1 PASRPSARIEA
12 RGRLRSAGPSHS
24 GHGFHGVHEE
34 DLTSSDG
41 QTFEGT
47 VDGRALVPF
56 RPDGGLRALA
66 FADGKPAPRVK
77 EKAFVRTGLRR
88 PARQALESP
97 CLDDPSGGSVA
108 VL

>member
-1 PASRPSARIEA
+1 
-12 RGRLRSAGPSHS
+12 
-24 GHGFHGVHEE
+24 
-34 DLTSSDG
+34 
-41 QTFEGT
+41 

-77 EKAFVRTGLRR
+77 EKAFVRKGLRR
-88 PARQALESP
+88 LARQALESP

-108 VL
+108 VP